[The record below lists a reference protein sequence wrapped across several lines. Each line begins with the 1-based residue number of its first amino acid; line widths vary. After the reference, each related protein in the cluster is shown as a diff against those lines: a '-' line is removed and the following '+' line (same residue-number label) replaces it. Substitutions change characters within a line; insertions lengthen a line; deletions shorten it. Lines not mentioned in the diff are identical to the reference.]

1 MLWSKIMTL
10 EQVKKTALALPLPSR
25 VKLMTALAKSL
36 EVETLHTCPPGV
48 LSDADPNFMEI
59 LQSRLD
65 AFDRGETEAIPWE
78 VVRKRLAKKYATRVP
93 ARSRTRAR

>member
-1 MLWSKIMTL
+1 MLAKKTMTL
-10 EQVKKTALALPLPSR
+10 QQVKKTALALPLPSR
-25 VKLMTALAKSL
+25 VRLMTALAKSL
-36 EVETLHTCPPGV
+36 EVETLHICPPGV

-65 AFDRGETEAIPWE
+65 AFERGETKAIPWE

-93 ARSRTRAR
+93 ARSRARA